1 MEAPQESVADIG
13 MIMLIIMFSSMLGYV
28 IALER
33 VPQTLTQLLVG
44 VSQNKELML
53 VLIVI
58 FLLFLGMLL
67 ESTVIVLLLTPILV
81 PVITGLGVD
90 PVHFGLVMM
99 TCVTFGSMTPPVGVA
114 MFTVCGLLG
123 CSMDEYTREAIP
135 FFIAIVLLILLM
147 VFVPGV
153 VLFLPNLLM

>member
-1 MEAPQESVADIG
+1 MTLGAVAAR
-13 MIMLIIMFSSMLGYV
+13 LPTA
-28 IALER
+28 ALR
-33 VPQTLTQLLVG
+33 QT
-44 VSQNKELML
+44 K
-53 VLIVI
+53 
-58 FLLFLGMLL
+58 
-67 ESTVIVLLLTPILV
+67 
-81 PVITGLGVD
+81 
-90 PVHFGLVMM
+90 HFGLVMM

-135 FFIAIVLLILLM
+135 FFIAIVLLVLLM